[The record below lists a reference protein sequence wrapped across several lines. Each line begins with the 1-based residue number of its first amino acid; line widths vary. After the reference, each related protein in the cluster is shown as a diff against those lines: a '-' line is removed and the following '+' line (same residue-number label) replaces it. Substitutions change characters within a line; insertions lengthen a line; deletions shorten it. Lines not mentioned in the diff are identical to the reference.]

1 MGTSMQKQTCA
12 LQKLDQKRVLP
23 HSNNICGQSR
33 SGGFR
38 TSNSRR
44 RSNIIFGRV
53 AVTHVQGSPKGG
65 GALGLL
71 RVLNTRLSLVPPFKM
86 KEGLMHRAAKAMFLY
101 LLSAATIVGP
111 VSAQTQS
118 QIERRYTP
126 ALKRCIDNSGYG
138 DAAMTECYDIELSVQ
153 DGRLNQAYKMVM
165 LRLSA
170 ARKTAL
176 KNEERAWVK
185 RRDAVCQRHAA
196 PEAGGT
202 MYDVMLSSC
211 LVDETISR
219 TIFLENYKG

>member
-1 MGTSMQKQTCA
+1 MPLVCILIVSFALVHAQRSQPEPIGVFMKFRIVGTILAFAASTQ
-12 LQKLDQKRVLP
+12 
-23 HSNNICGQSR
+23 
-33 SGGFR
+33 
-38 TSNSRR
+38 
-44 RSNIIFGRV
+44 
-53 AVTHVQGSPKGG
+53 
-65 GALGLL
+65 LL
-71 RVLNTRLSLVPPFKM
+71 
-86 KEGLMHRAAKAMFLY
+86 
-101 LLSAATIVGP
+101 AATP
-111 VSAQTQS
+111 

-176 KNEERAWVK
+176 RNEERAWIK

-211 LVDETISR
+211 MVDETIKR
-219 TIFLENYKG
+219 TIVLENY

>member
-1 MGTSMQKQTCA
+1 MKFRIVGTILAIAASSQ
-12 LQKLDQKRVLP
+12 
-23 HSNNICGQSR
+23 
-33 SGGFR
+33 
-38 TSNSRR
+38 
-44 RSNIIFGRV
+44 
-53 AVTHVQGSPKGG
+53 
-65 GALGLL
+65 LL
-71 RVLNTRLSLVPPFKM
+71 
-86 KEGLMHRAAKAMFLY
+86 
-101 LLSAATIVGP
+101 AAT
-111 VSAQTQS
+111 S
-118 QIERRYTP
+118 QVERRYTP

-185 RRDAVCQRHAA
+185 RRDAVCQHHAA

-211 LVDETISR
+211 LVDETIKR
-219 TIFLENYKG
+219 TIALENY

>member
-1 MGTSMQKQTCA
+1 MLKKMCASQILDPKQ
-12 LQKLDQKRVLP
+12 VLP
-23 HSNNICGQSR
+23 HINNICGQSR
-33 SGGFR
+33 RGGLE

-44 RSNIIFGRV
+44 RSNFIFGRV

-71 RVLNTRLSLVPPFKM
+71 RVSNTRLCLVPPFK
-86 KEGLMHRAAKAMFLY
+86 KREGLMRRAAKAIFLY
-101 LLSAATIVGP
+101 LLSAAAIVGP
-111 VSAQTQS
+111 ALAQAQS

-126 ALKRCIDNSGYG
+126 AVKRCIEHSGYG

-165 LRLSA
+165 QRLPA
-170 ARKTAL
+170 PRKTAL
-176 KNEERAWVK
+176 RNEERAWIK
-185 RRDAVCQRHAA
+185 RRDALCQRHAA

-211 LVDETISR
+211 LVDETIKR
-219 TIFLENYKG
+219 TIALENYKG